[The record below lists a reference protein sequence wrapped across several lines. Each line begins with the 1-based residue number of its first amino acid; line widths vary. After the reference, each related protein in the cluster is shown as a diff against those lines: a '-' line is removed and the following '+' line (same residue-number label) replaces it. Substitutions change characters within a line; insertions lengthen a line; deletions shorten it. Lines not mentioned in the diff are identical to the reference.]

1 MHASSSPTTANLP
14 KRELLKDKSAIV
26 SRHLPFAI
34 VLPALEFPSSKCP
47 KILDLGS
54 AGPKPGIH
62 ICEGSAA
69 TFKAIGEET
78 KNWSMIHVIL
88 SCLGLVGLQHA
99 SGPMNRCSAWED
111 VITERSLEKPCH
123 APSVRRN
130 WHPAFPNFPE
140 HHIIQNHTT
149 SKEQLHPQLSDLS
162 KEV

>member
-1 MHASSSPTTANLP
+1 MSHLGVVEIPEPKVRKMQPMASFGATRAISTKTSSPAGTPNQQCNAIKFRFPKVNKPGQPTTTSQHIPKRTTKANGRMHASSSPTTANLP
-14 KRELLKDKSAIV
+14 KRELLNDKSAIV

-78 KNWSMIHVIL
+78 KNWS
-88 SCLGLVGLQHA
+88 
-99 SGPMNRCSAWED
+99 
-111 VITERSLEKPCH
+111 
-123 APSVRRN
+123 
-130 WHPAFPNFPE
+130 
-140 HHIIQNHTT
+140 T
-149 SKEQLHPQLSDLS
+149 SSFT
-162 KEV
+162 